1 MLMKPLKQQYNES
14 YIVKPNL
21 PQGEVTCAAIS
32 ERAGESSVKKLASL
46 DIKTVKI
53 PKYDL
58 LPEPVC
64 DHPDIQ
70 LLHLGNNI
78 IFTCAEHLYVGDLR
92 KHFDIRRIKEEC
104 SDKYPG
110 DVLLNC
116 SLIGK
121 HLICNER
128 TVAAEVLEF
137 AEKNNNTI
145 INVNQGYARCSVAVI
160 NENAIIT
167 DDISIF
173 TAAQFF
179 LNDVLFISKGSIRLD
194 GYNYG
199 FIGGCCGKIAKDK
212 IAFNGRLDSH
222 SDCEK
227 IKSFLYK
234 HNIEYVELSDGVLT
248 DIGGI
253 IPLKERIC

>member
-1 MLMKPLKQQYNES
+1 MLMKPLKQQFNES
-14 YIVKPNL
+14 FLRKPNL
-21 PQGEVTCAAIS
+21 PQGEVTYAAIS
-32 ERAGESSVKKLASL
+32 ERAGDLAEKSL
-46 DIKTVKI
+46 HSLGIKTIRV
-53 PKYDL
+53 PKNNV

-70 LLHLGNNI
+70 FLHLGNNHI
-78 IFTCAEHLYVGDLR
+78 LTCAEHLCIGDLQEDFNIN
-92 KHFDIRRIKEEC
+92 KIKEEC

-116 SLIGK
+116 TVIGK
-121 HLICNER
+121 HIICNKK
-128 TVAAEVLEF
+128 TVASEVLEF
-137 AEKNNNTI
+137 ADNNGYTI

-179 LNDVLFISKGSIRLD
+179 LNDVLFVSKGSIRLN

-199 FIGGCCGKIAKDK
+199 FIGGCCGKISNDK

-222 SDCEK
+222 QDCDK

-234 HNIEYVELSDGVLT
+234 YSIDYIELCDDVLT

-253 IPLKERIC
+253 IPLKERI